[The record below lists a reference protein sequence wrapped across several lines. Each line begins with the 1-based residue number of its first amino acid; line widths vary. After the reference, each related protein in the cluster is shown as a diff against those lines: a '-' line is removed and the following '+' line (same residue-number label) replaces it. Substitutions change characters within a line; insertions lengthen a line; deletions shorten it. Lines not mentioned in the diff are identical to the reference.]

1 MAKGLTAFLIVF
13 ALLGLGFARP
23 LHAGWG
29 DDSNP
34 APIPA
39 DQKVDSATPDAKP
52 IENKPELEKPVIED
66 KESWK
71 KYAFSLKTAD
81 GGGNVSFEDL
91 ARSGRPFVLVW
102 WLSDC
107 PVCHMQMPY
116 VQQLARLGDDKSV
129 DVKVVGINIDDT
141 DRGCNDYI
149 REKKLNFNNLR
160 DPHGRGTD
168 GHYGIRDEGTPMTY
182 VFKAGGDFA
191 GKLSGYTKN
200 YPSKVLGM
208 LGIKMPDQSASNGIS
223 IQRADGTTQT
233 RSFN

>member
-1 MAKGLTAFLIVF
+1 MAKELIVVLLAG
-13 ALLGLGFARP
+13 ALLGVGLAQP
-23 LHAGWG
+23 LRAGWG
-29 DDSNP
+29 DDLSP
-34 APIPA
+34 APPPA
-39 DQKVDSATPDAKP
+39 DQKVDTATPDDK
-52 IENKPELEKPVIED
+52 KPELQESIVEE

-71 KYAFSLKTAD
+71 KYSFNLKLAD
-81 GGGNVSFEDL
+81 GSGNVTFDDL
-91 ARSGRPFVLVW
+91 ARSGHAFVLVW

-116 VQQLARLGDDKSV
+116 VQQLARLGDDKNV

-141 DRGCNDYI
+141 DRDCNDYI
-149 REKKLNFNNLR
+149 REKKLNFNVLR

-168 GHYGIRDEGTPMTY
+168 NHYGIRNEGTPMTY
-182 VFKAGGDFA
+182 VFKSGGDFA

-208 LGIKMPDQSASNGIS
+208 LGIKMPEQMASNGIS

-233 RSFN
+233 RSFQ